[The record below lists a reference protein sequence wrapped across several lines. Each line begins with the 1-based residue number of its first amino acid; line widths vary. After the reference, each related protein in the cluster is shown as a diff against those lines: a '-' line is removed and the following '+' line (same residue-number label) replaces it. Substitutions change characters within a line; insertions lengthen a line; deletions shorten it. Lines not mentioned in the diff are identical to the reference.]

1 VPPGAEPAAPGR
13 AWLGIGKFEFD
24 PATGQLRRTDAEPGA
39 APQRLA
45 PQPAALLALLIERDG
60 DIATRDEI
68 RARIWPDVS
77 VEFDASLH
85 HCVRQV
91 RTALGERASEANY
104 IETSP
109 RRGYR
114 LKCEIRRPAAPQPAN
129 AAPAPASDP
138 RTPAAPDPV
147 TASAAPAPASDPRA
161 PAAPDLMTASAAP
174 APASDPRAPAA
185 PDLMTA
191 SAAPALRAT
200 VYPRSRRSLL
210 VGGAALAV
218 VVTAA
223 VVLAIR
229 DPAPPRVAILPF
241 ADPAMDEATALAV
254 TRLGERVLAG
264 LATELG
270 ARCDVLGPRSTA
282 PQVRADRPL
291 RDIAREL
298 DADYVVNA
306 RWLADRDAPEILV
319 ELIRTSD
326 GRHVWVRN
334 FAAAQWD
341 GAVAEVVDGLTTR
354 LLAAD

>member
-1 VPPGAEPAAPGR
+1 MQPGAEPATPGR
-13 AWLGIGKFEFD
+13 APWLGIGDFEFE
-24 PATGQLRRTDAEPGA
+24 PATGLLRRTDAEPGA

-114 LKCEIRRPAAPQPAN
+114 LKCEIRRPTAI
-129 AAPAPASDP
+129 AAPAPATVDP
-138 RTPAAPDPV
+138 PATPDPT
-147 TASAAPAPASDPRA
+147 TAIAAPATIDPPAP
-161 PAAPDLMTASAAP
+161 PDLTTAF
-174 APASDPRAPAA
+174 
-185 PDLMTA
+185 
-191 SAAPALRAT
+191 AAPALAT
-200 VYPRSRRSLL
+200 IAPPALTAAPRSRRALL
-210 VGGAALAV
+210 VGGAALV
-218 VVTAA
+218 VVATA
-223 VVLAIR
+223 VLTLRA
-229 DPAPPRVAILPF
+229 PAPPRIAILPF
-241 ADPAMDEATALAV
+241 ADPAMDEPTALAV

-270 ARCDVLGPRSTA
+270 TRCDVLGPRSTA
-282 PQVRADRPL
+282 PLVRADRPV
-291 RDIAREL
+291 RDIAAEL
-298 DADYVVNA
+298 DATYVVNA

-341 GAVAEVVDGLTTR
+341 GAVAEVVDGLTTH
-354 LLAAD
+354 LLAGD